1 MPGEARVS
9 VIMAVLNAERYL
21 RPALESV
28 AAQTLRP
35 DEIIVV
41 DGGSTDGTEDIVRAE
56 PSARWITQGGAGLAD
71 AWNTGLAAAT
81 GSLIAFQD
89 SDDFWSPDKL
99 ALQVGHLESHPE
111 AQYVLGNVQLFVE
124 AGQPPPPTMRPEAFE
139 RPYPGRM
146 PGTLLARR
154 AVFDIVGPFDP
165 SYGVTVDM
173 AWFAKLDALA
183 LPGAMLPEVLLYK
196 RHHNANYSIASGP
209 AEIGRHLPRMLK
221 QALDARRARPTQEGQ

>member
-1 MPGEARVS
+1 MPGEPRVS
-9 VIMAVLNAERYL
+9 VVMAVLNAERYL
-21 RPALESV
+21 RPALENV
-28 AAQTLRP
+28 AAQTRPP

-41 DGGSTDGTEDIVRAE
+41 DGGSTDGTQAIVRAE
-56 PSARWITQGGAGLAD
+56 PAARWITQGEPGLAH
-71 AWNTGLAAAT
+71 AWNTALAAAT

-89 SDDFWSPDKL
+89 SDDLWSPDKL
-99 ALQVGHLESHPE
+99 ALQVGYLNSHPE
-111 AQYVLGNVQLFVE
+111 AQYVLGHVQLFLE
-124 AGQPPPPTMRPEAFE
+124 PGQMPPPAMRPEAFAHAH
-139 RPYPGRM
+139 PGRM

-173 AWFAKLDALA
+173 AWFAKLDALG
-183 LPGAMLPEVLLYK
+183 LPGAVLPEVVLYK

-221 QALDARRARPTQEGQ
+221 QALDVRRGRPAQAEK